1 MSDEEETAEPS
12 EVPEGAAVFPEI
24 PAELGVNP
32 LFLATLHAMV
42 FLSGS
47 DESLVNGPAAEEA
60 LGFMVEY
67 LQRLDATDLRRVT
80 EDIRCIVALA
90 KQEKWAKAQIHF
102 LQSFLTDH
110 GIGQEGDS

>member
-1 MSDEEETAEPS
+1 MTDEEEPLS
-12 EVPEGAAVFPEI
+12 EVPEGAAVLPEI
-24 PAELGVNP
+24 PAELGVHP

-67 LQRLDATDLRRVT
+67 LQRLDGTDLRRVT
-80 EDIRCIVALA
+80 EDIRCMISLA
-90 KQEKWAKAQIHF
+90 KQEKWSKGQIHF